1 MLSALITIIRRDL
14 LVAFRRR
21 AELMNPI
28 LFYVIVVTLFPL
40 GVTPDQEFL
49 SKLAPG
55 VVWVTALLAALI
67 SMESIFRQ
75 DFDDGSVEQLFLSQ
89 HPPTL
94 LIFGKVIAHWLIT
107 GLPMLIIVPIMAS
120 LLYIPSQAIPA
131 LIITLLLG
139 TPILSL
145 IGAIGVAL
153 TAGLRGGGVLLGLLI
168 LPLYI
173 PVLIFASGAVSAAVD
188 GQVYSGHLALLG
200 AGLIL
205 ALMLS
210 PLAISASL
218 KISLN

>member
-1 MLSALITIIRRDL
+1 MFKALTTIIQRDL

-40 GVTPDQEFL
+40 GVSPEQNFL
-49 SKLAPG
+49 SQLAPG
-55 VVWVTALLAALI
+55 VVWVAALLAALI

-75 DFDDGSVEQLFLSQ
+75 DFDDGSIEQLFLSRY
-89 HPPTL
+89 PPTL

-107 GLPMLIIVPIMAS
+107 GLPMLIIVPVMAL
-120 LLYIPSQAIPA
+120 LLYIPTQSMPTL
-131 LIITLLLG
+131 LITVLLG

-153 TAGLRGGGVLLGLLI
+153 TAGLRGGGVLLGLLV

-173 PVLIFASGAVSAAVD
+173 PVLIFASGAISASID
-188 GQVYSGHLALLG
+188 GLSSSGQLAMLG

-205 ALMLS
+205 ALILA

-218 KISLN
+218 KISLS

>member
-1 MLSALITIIRRDL
+1 MLSALLTVIQRDL

-40 GVTPDQEFL
+40 GVSPDVDFL

-55 VVWVTALLAALI
+55 VVWVAALLAALI

-75 DFDDGSVEQLFLSQ
+75 DFDDGSIEQLFLSQ

-94 LIFGKVIAHWLIT
+94 LILGKVIAHWLIT
-107 GLPMLIIVPIMAS
+107 GLPMLIIVPLMAL
-120 LLYIPSQAIPA
+120 LLYIPKQAIPT
-131 LIITLLLG
+131 LFITVLLG

-153 TAGLRGGGVLLGLLI
+153 TTGLRGGGVLLGLLV

-173 PVLIFASGAVSAAVD
+173 PVLIFASSAVGSAIDGLAVS
-188 GQVYSGHLALLG
+188 GQLAMLG

-205 ALMLS
+205 ALILA

-218 KISLN
+218 KISMS

>member
-1 MLSALITIIRRDL
+1 MFSALLTVIQRDL

-40 GVTPDQEFL
+40 GVSPDVDFL
-49 SKLAPG
+49 SQLAPG
-55 VVWVTALLAALI
+55 VVWVAALLAALI

-75 DFDDGSVEQLFLSQ
+75 DFDDGSIEQLFLSQ
-89 HPPTL
+89 HPPTV

-107 GLPMLIIVPIMAS
+107 GLPMLVIVPLMAL
-120 LLYIPSQAIPA
+120 LLYIPNQAMP
-131 LIITLLLG
+131 TLFLTVLLG

-153 TAGLRGGGVLLGLLI
+153 TTGLRGGGVLLGLLV

-173 PVLIFASGAVSAAVD
+173 PVLIFASGAVTASID
-188 GQVYSGHLALLG
+188 GLEVSGMLALLG

-205 ALMLS
+205 ALILA

-218 KISLN
+218 KISMS

>member
-1 MLSALITIIRRDL
+1 MFKALLTIIQRDL

-40 GVTPDQEFL
+40 GVSPDKNFL
-49 SKLAPG
+49 SQLAPG
-55 VVWVTALLAALI
+55 VVWVAVLLAALI

-75 DFDDGSVEQLFLSQ
+75 DFDDGSIEQLHLGQ
-89 HPPTL
+89 YPPTL

-107 GLPMLIIVPIMAS
+107 GLPMLVVTPVMA
-120 LLYIPSQAIPA
+120 LLLFIPNQAIPT
-131 LIITLLLG
+131 LFITILLG

-153 TAGLRGGGVLLGLLI
+153 TAGLRGGGVLLGLLV

-173 PVLIFASGAVSAAVD
+173 PVLIFASGAVNASID
-188 GQVYSGHLALLG
+188 GFATSGHLAMLG

-205 ALMLS
+205 ALILA

-218 KISLN
+218 KISLS